1 MVYTFAGLLNV
12 SVENVS
18 FPGDVFTWGAIL
30 FKLFQDLA
38 YILFVPFDSPGESVV
53 NFKGLRPRKMQ

>member
-1 MVYTFAGLLNV
+1 MVYTFAGLLNL

-18 FPGDVFTWGAIL
+18 FPGDVFTWGAIF

-38 YILFVPFDSPGESVV
+38 YFFLSPSTVQV
-53 NFKGLRPRKMQ
+53 KVL